1 MWCGGWLRGDC
12 TEDAGTRAGLV
23 IQPRTASPARPPA
36 STSRGCHHHHLHGG
50 IVATQGYS
58 LMGYWAQ
65 CGDKVAQNNIIPL
78 PYTSRYKVSSIA
90 DKEICPRA
98 GSVVTLGMSDG
109 WSRPPGELGAF
120 LGRVPTS
127 LLSLA
132 PAVPPSCCSTPPRP
146 EINIP
151 PRPGR
156 RRRSRGES

>member
-36 STSRGCHHHHLHGG
+36 STSRGCHHHHHLHGG
-50 IVATQGYS
+50 IVATPGYS
-58 LMGYWAQ
+58 VLVILGSVRRQGCTEQYQTLA
-65 CGDKVAQNNIIPL
+65 L
-78 PYTSRYKVSSIA
+78 YKYNGSSFA
-90 DKEICPRA
+90 DWEICPRA

-132 PAVPPSCCSTPPRP
+132 PAAVPPSCCSTPPRP

-156 RRRSRGES
+156 RRSRGES